1 MYIDIAIIAIVALGA
16 LIGLWK
22 GFFKTVISFF
32 GWFVSFIIA
41 AALTKP
47 IAGALLDVGK
57 IRGFVV
63 GTHGWSL
70 YSWIY
75 GKMPDLSGDG
85 LGGFL
90 GTVLKPVIKV
100 ASTAAGDLTQNV
112 SLLLANGVFNII
124 VCIALLIALRVLLLL
139 FTMFANAMTRGKF
152 TGALNRLLGLV
163 FGAVRGG
170 ALVALVMVVFT
181 FIMGLSFMNPVRKQI
196 DNSVIAAP
204 VYKQVS
210 RLTDKFLSGNESMLN
225 KLRIISGL
233 DSEDGGEAE
242 PAPAAGEYTSVDD
255 DGTTTIVL
263 ALTEDGTFTHTAA
276 DVVRSGTYTI
286 EGETLTL
293 HFTDLDEDV
302 TCTIHIEQG
311 WIQMGEV
318 ILGKAGAQL
327 PPQEDEQLFTTVS
340 ARACF
345 A

>member
-1 MYIDIAIIAIVALGA
+1 MYIDIAIIAIVVLGA
-16 LIGLWK
+16 LIGLWR

-41 AALTKP
+41 AAITKP

-63 GTHGWSL
+63 GTNGWSL

-75 GKMPDLSGDG
+75 GKMPDLAGEG
-85 LGGFL
+85 MGGFL
-90 GTVLKPVIKV
+90 GMVLKPVLKV
-100 ASTAAGDLTQNV
+100 AGTVAGDLTQNV

-124 VCIALLIALRVLLLL
+124 VCVALLIILRVLLLL

-152 TGALNRLLGLV
+152 TGALNRFLGLV

-181 FIMGLSFMNPVRKQI
+181 FIMGLSFMNPVRNQI

-204 VYKQVS
+204 VYRQVS
-210 RLTDKFLSGNESMLN
+210 NLTDKFLSGNTSMLN

-233 DSEDGGEAE
+233 DREDAGEE
-242 PAPAAGEYTSVDD
+242 QPAPEVGEYTSVDD
-255 DGTTTIVL
+255 DGTSTIVIAL
-263 ALTEDGTFTHTAA
+263 AADGTFTQTAA
-276 DVVRSGTYTI
+276 GDVRNGTYTI

-293 HFTDLDEDV
+293 HFTDLNEDV
-302 TCTIHIEQG
+302 ACTIHIEQG
-311 WIQMGEV
+311 WIQMGEL
-318 ILGKAGAQL
+318 ILGKPDAQL
-327 PPQEDEQLFTTVS
+327 PPQEDEQS
-340 ARACF
+340 
-345 A
+345 